1 MKMDKEDVI
10 AVYVALKQWM
20 TMNHEER
27 IEIAEKKALLLKD
40 KISSVS
46 NISISEPDIS
56 GTTIGLKIT
65 LNENCPFNADQLS
78 EKLASGNPS
87 IWARGDDDTSVIFR
101 MGTVNE
107 EDLDIIADKLKEILN

>member
-1 MKMDKEDVI
+1 M
-10 AVYVALKQWM
+10 
-20 TMNHEER
+20 
-27 IEIAEKKALLLKD
+27 LLKD

-46 NISISEPDIS
+46 NISISEPNIS

-107 EDLDIIADKLKEILN
+107 EDLDIVANKLKEILN